1 MKKIFIYYSLNGN
14 GDLVADVL
22 REQGVTIRKI
32 KPKKELPKSITGQI
46 FIGGFL
52 AMINHKSKL
61 VDFDKDISKYDEI
74 IIGSPIWNARFSS
87 PINTVLSLLD
97 LKDKKVSFILY
108 SGSGESPK
116 ATNLIK
122 EKYPKSTIYDLKSP
136 KDNIKELDKLNLL

>member
-14 GDLVADVL
+14 GDVVADVL
-22 REQGVTIRKI
+22 KEQGVTIRKI

-74 IIGSPIWNARFSS
+74 IIGSPIWNARLST
-87 PINTVLSLLD
+87 PINTVLEELE
-97 LKDKKVSFILY
+97 LKDKKVSFIFY
-108 SGSGESPK
+108 SASGTSPK
-116 ATNLIK
+116 AT
-122 EKYPKSTIYDLKSP
+122 EKVHKLFPNASITDLKEP
-136 KDNIKELDKLNLL
+136 KDNEQELNKI

>member
-74 IIGSPIWNARFSS
+74 IIGSPIWNARLST
-87 PINTVLSLLD
+87 PINTVLEELE
-97 LKDKKVSFILY
+97 LKDKKVSFIFY
-108 SGSGESPK
+108 SASGTSPK
-116 ATNLIK
+116 AT
-122 EKYPKSTIYDLKSP
+122 EKVHKLFPNASITDLKEP
-136 KDNIKELDKLNLL
+136 KDNEQELNKI

>member
-1 MKKIFIYYSLNGN
+1 MKKLFIYFSNSGN
-14 GDLVADVL
+14 GDVVADYL
-22 REQGVTIRKI
+22 KEKNIDIRKVI
-32 KPKKELPKSITGQI
+32 TKEPLPKS
-46 FIGGFL
+46 FILSILSGGFK
-52 AMINHKSKL
+52 ATTNHKDKL
-61 VDFDKDISKYDEI
+61 DNFDSDISSYDEI

>member
-1 MKKIFIYYSLNGN
+1 MKKLFIYYSNSGN
-14 GDLVADVL
+14 GDVVADYL
-22 REQGVTIRKI
+22 KEKNIDIRKVVPT
-32 KPKKELPKSITGQI
+32 KPLPKS
-46 FIGGFL
+46 FILSILSGGFK
-52 AMINHKSKL
+52 ATTNHKDKL
-61 VDFDKDISKYDEI
+61 DNFDPDIKKYDEI